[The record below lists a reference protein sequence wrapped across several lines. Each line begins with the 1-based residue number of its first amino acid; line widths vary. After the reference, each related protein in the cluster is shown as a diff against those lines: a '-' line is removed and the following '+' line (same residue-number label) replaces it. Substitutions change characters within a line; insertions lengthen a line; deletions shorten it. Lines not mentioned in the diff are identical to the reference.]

1 MTLALSLLLSNSLC
15 VCVSV
20 EKAKGNPA
28 IEVEDFIRFKSYRSI
43 SIWYCNSVYK
53 RFFLSLSLS
62 LECLHMYNRSQHQ
75 WRSYDSLYWS
85 LLGIGICVC
94 LYLSVL
100 YWCDFSQFF
109 SLPRDILC
117 AYCVQINQQK
127 ERKSET
133 KRSKASTLDYVYI
146 YTEFL
151 A

>member
-20 EKAKGNPA
+20 EKAKGSPA
-28 IEVEDFIRFKSYRSI
+28 IGLEDFIRFKSYRSI

-53 RFFLSLSLS
+53 RFFSF
-62 LECLHMYNRSQHQ
+62 
-75 WRSYDSLYWS
+75 SLYLSPSNVCICTIDRSISGDLMIPSIGVCW
-85 LLGIGICVC
+85 GIGICVC

-127 ERKSET
+127 REEERDEEK
-133 KRSKASTLDYVYI
+133 
-146 YTEFL
+146 
-151 A
+151 

>member
-53 RFFLSLSLS
+53 RFFLSISLS
-62 LECLHMYNRSQHQ
+62 PSNVCICTIDRSISGDLMIPSIGVC
-75 WRSYDSLYWS
+75 W
-85 LLGIGICVC
+85 GIGICVC

-100 YWCDFSQFF
+100 YWCDFSHIFF
-109 SLPRDILC
+109 AAAWYTVRLLC
-117 AYCVQINQQK
+117 SN
-127 ERKSET
+127 KST
-133 KRSKASTLDYVYI
+133 KREEERDEEK
-146 YTEFL
+146 
-151 A
+151 